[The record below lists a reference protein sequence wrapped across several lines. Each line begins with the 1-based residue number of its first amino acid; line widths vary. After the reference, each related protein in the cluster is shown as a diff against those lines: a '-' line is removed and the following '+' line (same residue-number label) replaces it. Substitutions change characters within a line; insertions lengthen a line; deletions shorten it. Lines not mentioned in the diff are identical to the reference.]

1 MDIDLEESLRM
12 FGWGGMSSEAL
23 GGLSMGEVKKVVTEV
38 ACMERGKGCME
49 AQRHRGNLVSY
60 RTLSAGR
67 HFIHR
72 LPGSGKDG
80 TLNRCK
86 VLA

>member
-1 MDIDLEESLRM
+1 MDTDLEESLRM

-23 GGLSMGEVKKVVTEV
+23 GGLSMGEVKT
-38 ACMERGKGCME
+38 
-49 AQRHRGNLVSY
+49 QRHRGNLVSY

-72 LPGSGKDG
+72 FPGSGKDG
-80 TLNRCK
+80 TLNRCT